1 LAPGIYN
8 FYQSVACC
16 DSSSYSYV
24 AIQSG
29 SSWYSPGGAGAAFVI
44 GMVYYN
50 PTTDRC
56 ETISVSSSVIVPSFV
71 ITSANQ
77 GIYVYGSTNTSDT
90 QCNRCII
97 LGAHECSGS
106 ICYNWSFQNTNVSS
120 TRNVYIVNCSG
131 SAQTIS
137 VSPSSTVTTCSYAT
151 PIAEVPADIIIT
163 NLGVCGGTTTTTTAA
178 PTTTTTTA
186 GPSGICYNNTTVF
199 FTSIDNINFNFGYTL
214 CNGDQGTISG
224 GTATAGSFTFDSSY
238 CLRDYGIVAI
248 ASVVNTTVTGV
259 SQSNQCGTYST
270 TTTTAAP

>member
-1 LAPGIYN
+1 MAPGIYN

-29 SSWYSPGGAGAAFVI
+29 SYFWPGNAVTLVLF
-44 GMVYYN
+44 N

-56 ETISVSSSVIVPSFV
+56 ERLIASSSAVIPSFV
-71 ITSANQ
+71 ITQANQ
-77 GIYVYGSTNTSDT
+77 GTYSYGFGDD

-106 ICYNWSFQNTNVSS
+106 ICYNWSFQNTNIG
-120 TRNVYIVNCSG
+120 TARNVYIVNCTG

-137 VSPSSTVTTCSYAT
+137 VPASSSVNVCSYAT
-151 PIAEVPADIIIT
+151 PIAEAPADIIIT

-186 GPSGICYNNTTVF
+186 APSGICYNNTTVF
-199 FTSIDNINFNFGYTL
+199 FTSDDNINFNFGYTL

-224 GTATAGSFTFDSSY
+224 GTATPGSFTFNSSY

-248 ASVVNTTVTGV
+248 PSAVNTIVTGV
-259 SQSNQCGTYST
+259 SQTNQCGTYST
-270 TTTTAAP
+270 TTTTLAP